1 MSDVRTSPHY
11 RPLGVRIVTFVV
23 GGIIAF
29 IVLSLAF
36 VLLGAN
42 QGNPIVEIVT
52 AVADFFAWP
61 FRNMFTLDSAD
72 LSALLNYGIA
82 VLAYALIGVG
92 INTLFR
98 KTR

>member
-1 MSDVRTSPHY
+1 MTDARTSPYY
-11 RPLGVRIVTFVV
+11 RPVGVRIVNFVV
-23 GGIIAF
+23 GGIVAF

-42 QGNPIVEIVT
+42 QGNAIVELVT

-61 FRNMFTLDSAD
+61 FRNMFTLDTPE

-82 VLAYALIGVG
+82 VLAYVLIGVG
-92 INTLFR
+92 VNTLFR
-98 KTR
+98 KHR